1 LIAYSACKHL
11 PDNFP
16 FMSGSP
22 PTRHFLSCYI
32 PAAFSW
38 FQFDHLYMPRFTK
51 DPLLLENRILAALP
65 RQEQERLLPH
75 LEQVRLETGQ
85 QLYESGEPIRYAYF
99 PESAL
104 IALLSVTED
113 GATVE
118 VGLVGNEGMLG
129 IPILLQSETLPYR
142 TIVQSPGSAQRMRAG
157 FLQKEFNLCGP
168 FHDRLLRYLHV
179 LITQLAQAG
188 VCNRFHTIEQRLC
201 RWLLAAQDRIKSTEL
216 KFTQESLSQMLGT
229 DRTSVTETAST
240 LQKAGLIRYS
250 RGHITILDREGLG
263 AAACECHAIIKKEF
277 DRLFRA

>member
-1 LIAYSACKHL
+1 
-11 PDNFP
+11 
-16 FMSGSP
+16 MSGTQ

-32 PAAFSW
+32 PAASSW
-38 FQFDHLYMPRFTK
+38 FEPDHPYMPRFTR
-51 DPLLLENRILAALP
+51 DPLLPENRILAALP

-75 LEQVRLETGQ
+75 LEQVGLQTGQ
-85 QLYESGEPIRYAYF
+85 QLYESGEPIRHAYF

-104 IALLSVTED
+104 ISLLSVTED

-129 IPILLQSETLPYR
+129 IPILLKSETMPYR
-142 TIVQSPGSAQRMRAG
+142 TIVQSPGSARRMKAD
-157 FLQKEFNLCGP
+157 FLQKEFDLCGP
-168 FHDRLLRYLHV
+168 FHDLLLRYLHV

-188 VCNRFHTIEQRLC
+188 VCNRFHTIQQRLC
-201 RWLLAAQDRIKSTEL
+201 RWLLAAQDRIQSTEL

-263 AAACECHAIIKKEF
+263 AAACECRAIIKKEF

>member
-1 LIAYSACKHL
+1 
-11 PDNFP
+11 
-16 FMSGSP
+16 MSGSP
-22 PTRHFLSCYI
+22 PTRDFLSCYI
-32 PAAFSW
+32 PAALSW
-38 FQFDHLYMPRFTK
+38 FESDHPYMPRVTR
-51 DPLLLENRILAALP
+51 DPLLENRILAALP
-65 RQEQERLLPH
+65 RQQQERLFPH
-75 LEQVRLETGQ
+75 LEQIKLETGQ

-240 LQKAGLIRYS
+240 LQRAGLIRYS

>member
-1 LIAYSACKHL
+1 
-11 PDNFP
+11 
-16 FMSGSP
+16 MSGSP

-38 FQFDHLYMPRFTK
+38 FEFDHPYMPRVTK
-51 DPLLLENRILAALP
+51 DPLLPENRILAALP

-118 VGLVGNEGMLG
+118 IGLVGNEGMLG
-129 IPILLQSETLPYR
+129 IPILLKSETLPYR
-142 TIVQSPGSAQRMRAG
+142 TIVQSPGSARRMKAG
-157 FLQKEFNLCGP
+157 FLQKEFSLCGP
-168 FHDRLLRYLHV
+168 FHDLLLRYLHA

-201 RWLLAAQDRIKSTEL
+201 RWLLAAQDRLKSTEL
-216 KFTQESLSQMLGT
+216 QFTQESLSQMLGT

-250 RGHITILDREGLG
+250 RGHITILDREGLR
-263 AAACECHAIIKKEF
+263 AAACECHAIVQE
-277 DRLFRA
+277 RV